1 MCRAVSPLVA
11 SLVATF
17 WVSTIALVGIVF
29 LFTRRPG
36 LRAETFLLS
45 FAAGGLLA
53 TTFLQLIPE
62 AAEPGHQ
69 EGTICPA
76 ALIAMIRF
84 FFLERVLHGFHVHEE
99 SHVVPSRYLILVG
112 GGVRNFIDGV
122 PIAAG
127 SAASPE
133 LGLATTLAVTVHE
146 VPQELADFS
155 ILISGGYS
163 YGRALLLNFVAG
175 LTALLGAYLFFALG
189 DVVER
194 HLAWFMTATAGM
206 FIYIAGSDL
215 IPQVNHHRAA
225 PGALVYL
232 PFLGGVVIIAALAAV
247 LGH

>member
-45 FAAGGLLA
+45 FAAGVLLA
-53 TTFLQLIPE
+53 TTFLELIPE
-62 AAEPGHQ
+62 AVERGQQ
-69 EGTICPA
+69 EGNIFAA
-76 ALIAMIRF
+76 ALIAMIGF

-112 GGVRNFIDGV
+112 DGVHNFIDGV
-122 PIAAG
+122 AIAA
-127 SAASPE
+127 SFAASPE

-163 YGRALLLNFVAG
+163 YGRALLLNFVSG

-215 IPQVNHHRAA
+215 IPQVHHHRAA